1 MGRSYTSS
9 CIAISLNSIPF
20 VFHLFP
26 LVSLLLFSFWMRSLM
41 SDAAHVIVALV
52 DWEPVAGQVAQF
64 HSGTRLQKLD

>member
-1 MGRSYTSS
+1 
-9 CIAISLNSIPF
+9 
-20 VFHLFP
+20 
-26 LVSLLLFSFWMRSLM
+26 M